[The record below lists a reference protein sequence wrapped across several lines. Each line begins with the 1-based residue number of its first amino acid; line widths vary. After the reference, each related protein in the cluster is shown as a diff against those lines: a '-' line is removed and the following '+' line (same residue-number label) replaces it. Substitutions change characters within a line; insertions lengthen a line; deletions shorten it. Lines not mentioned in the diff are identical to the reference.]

1 MSRKPLVIWFDDKGN
16 MLSHGYGGHP
26 QYAAQNNYKSEEAK
40 DFDDILEFSDIYDY
54 ARGAARVHFVS
65 IGSGRKYSMFVDE
78 FSKLIKAK
86 QFITNRVEGTF
97 RFVKR
102 GTAQS
107 IKLVLPEDNK

>member
-1 MSRKPLVIWFDDKGN
+1 MSKKALTIWFDDKGN

-26 QYAAQNNYKSEEAK
+26 QYAAQNNYKSEEAR

-54 ARGAARVHFVS
+54 SRGAARVHFIS
-65 IGSGRKYSMFVDE
+65 IHSGRKFSMFVDE

-86 QFITNRVEGTF
+86 HFINNRIEGTW
-97 RFVKR
+97 RFTKR
-102 GTAQS
+102 GTAQT